1 MKKVNKKEEEEEE
14 KEKDWRWF
22 TTYMNSV
29 RTSSL
34 LMCFI
39 ICLVH
44 IHAYINKCV
53 YIKIIIKHIKN
64 NINYIMYY
72 VV

>member
-1 MKKVNKKEEEEEE
+1 MKNVNIKKEEEE
-14 KEKDWRWF
+14 EKDWRWF

-53 YIKIIIKHIKN
+53 CVYKN
-64 NINYIMYY
+64 NNKTHQK
-72 VV
+72 